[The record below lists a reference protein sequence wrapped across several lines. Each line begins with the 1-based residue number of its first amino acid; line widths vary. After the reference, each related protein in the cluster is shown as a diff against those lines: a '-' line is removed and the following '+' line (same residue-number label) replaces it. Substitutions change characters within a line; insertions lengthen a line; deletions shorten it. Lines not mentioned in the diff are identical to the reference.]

1 MMSRLRPSRKARLR
15 AALALAFTAGL
26 LAACSAVSTIDMIPP
41 AAGGLPA
48 NVPQRAAAQPDYPAV
63 NDMPQ
68 RREALP
74 LTEDEVKRAKTDL
87 TTLRTQQEERTGTL
101 PKPADAAAKKDA
113 EVAKTAKKAKAAKPP
128 TELTSAKDQN
138 K

>member
-1 MMSRLRPSRKARLR
+1 LR

-26 LAACSAVSTIDMIPP
+26 LAACSAVSTIDMIPT

-48 NVPQRAAAQPDYPAV
+48 NAPQRAAAQPDYPAV

-87 TTLRTQQEERTGTL
+87 TTLRTQQEERTGTS

-113 EVAKTAKKAKAAKPP
+113 EAAKTAKKAKAAKPA

>member
-1 MMSRLRPSRKARLR
+1 LR

-87 TTLRTQQEERTGTL
+87 TTLRTQQEERAGTL
-101 PKPADAAAKKDA
+101 PKSADTAAKKDA
-113 EVAKTAKKAKAAKPP
+113 EAAKTAKKTKAAKPP

>member
-1 MMSRLRPSRKARLR
+1 
-15 AALALAFTAGL
+15 
-26 LAACSAVSTIDMIPP
+26 
-41 AAGGLPA
+41 
-48 NVPQRAAAQPDYPAV
+48 
-63 NDMPQ
+63 MPQ

-87 TTLRTQQEERTGTL
+87 TTLRTQQEERAGTL
-101 PKPADAAAKKDA
+101 PKSADTAAKKDA
-113 EVAKTAKKAKAAKPP
+113 EAAKTAKKAKGAKPA